1 VGTISSSGLY
11 TAPSAA
17 GTDTV
22 TAISNANNAM
32 SASSTVTITPGA
44 SPNAVSLLHF
54 GNAGFGG
61 NDTNVFLTALTS
73 TASNGQMLEIPAGN
87 YNLTPLE
94 FPSNSNVFVDS
105 GVTVSAIAGYATNAV
120 MLNIDTGPVTITGA
134 GSSVSVFQ
142 MPLALAASESDGSQ
156 FRHCLEIGQGGAA
169 SNVTISG
176 IACNQSGGDGIYI
189 RNATNVLVENCLF
202 NGNYRNGGSIT
213 GEVNGITFIGN
224 HFTNNNGT
232 LPKSGIDIE
241 PNSPSDFLLNISLQN
256 NYTDTNAGDG
266 LEFSLEE
273 LTSASQP
280 VSITVTGH
288 HSDGNGRYGYVGLN
302 NYPTNPTGTIL
313 VQNSSSTNDGDFCA
327 IGRFWQAGGTLLSFE
342 NLTCTNPHVN
352 GPDPSYGS
360 SAAVG
365 ALRGG
370 GATIPMGNIS
380 YTGTNINAANGQTTY
395 YFDFEDYSGIGITNE
410 VFDSLGT
417 MTGATKAPPDGLV
430 QGVATNVID

>member
-1 VGTISSSGLY
+1 
-11 TAPSAA
+11 
-17 GTDTV
+17 
-22 TAISNANNAM
+22 
-32 SASSTVTITPGA
+32 
-44 SPNAVSLLHF
+44 
-54 GNAGFGG
+54 
-61 NDTNVFLTALTS
+61 
-73 TASNGQMLEIPAGN
+73 
-87 YNLTPLE
+87 
-94 FPSNSNVFVDS
+94 
-105 GVTVSAIAGYATNAV
+105 V

-202 NGNYRNGGSIT
+202 NGNYRDGGSIT

-256 NYTDTNAGDG
+256 NYTDTNVGDG

-302 NYPTNPTGTIL
+302 NYPTNPGGTI
-313 VQNSSSTNDGDFCA
+313 VVENSFSNGDGAFCA
-327 IGRFWQAGGTLLSFE
+327 IGRFWQAGGTLLSFA

-352 GPDPSYGS
+352 GPDTYGS

-365 ALRGG
+365 AMRGG

-380 YTGTNINAANGQTTY
+380 FTGTNISATNGMTTY
-395 YFDFEDYSGIGITNE
+395 YFEFEDYSNVGITDE

-417 MTGATKAPPDGLV
+417 MSGATKAPPTGLV
-430 QGVATNVID
+430 QGQAYNSIN

>member
-32 SASSTVTITPGA
+32 SSSSTVTITPGA
-44 SPNAVSLLHF
+44 PPNAVSLLHF

-61 NDTNVFLTALTS
+61 NDTNVFLTALNS
-73 TASNGQMLEIPAGN
+73 TASNGQTLEIPAGN
-87 YNLTPLE
+87 YNISPLT
-94 FPSNSNVFVDS
+94 FPRNSNVFVDS
-105 GVTVSAIAGYATNAV
+105 GVTVSAIAGYGTNAV

-134 GSSVSVFQ
+134 GPLVSVFQ
-142 MPLALAASESDGSQ
+142 MPSALAASESDSSQ

-189 RNATNVLVENCLF
+189 RNATNVLVENSAF
-202 NGNYRNGGSIT
+202 NGNYRNGASIT
-213 GEVNGITFIGN
+213 GAVNGVTLIGDTF
-224 HFTNNNGT
+224 NNNCGT
-232 LPKSGIDIE
+232 LPKSGIDFE
-241 PNSPSDFLLNISLQN
+241 PNLVTDFLENISLQN
-256 NYTDTNAGDG
+256 NTMSGNCGDG
-266 LEFSLEE
+266 LEFSLQN

-280 VSITVTGH
+280 VSITVTGNAT
-288 HSDGNGRYGYVGLN
+288 SGNTRYGYVGLN
-302 NYPTNPTGTIL
+302 TYPTNPTGTIL

-327 IGRFWQAGGTLLSFE
+327 IGRFWQAGGELLSFQ

-352 GPDPSYGS
+352 GPDPSNGS
-360 SAAVG
+360 SGAVG
-365 ALRGG
+365 AIRGG

-380 YTGTNINAANGQTTY
+380 YTGTDISAANGQTTY
-395 YFDFEDYSGIGITNE
+395 YFDFEDYSGIGITNV

-417 MTGATKAPPDGLV
+417 MTGATKAPNGLV
-430 QGVATNVID
+430 QGVGTNAID

>member
-1 VGTISSSGLY
+1 MAIGGSSLP
-11 TAPSAA
+11 ALPAQPA
-17 GTDTV
+17 V
-22 TAISNANNAM
+22 TYN
-32 SASSTVTITPGA
+32 
-44 SPNAVSLLHF
+44 LLHF

-61 NDTNVFLTALTS
+61 DDTNVFQTALTY
-73 TASNGQMLEIPAGN
+73 TAGNAAALEIPAGS
-87 YNLTPLE
+87 YNISPVT
-94 FPSNSNVFVDS
+94 FPANSYLIVDAN
-105 GVTVSAIAGYATNAV
+105 VTVSATPGYGSNAE
-120 MLNIDTGPVTITGA
+120 MLNINAGPVTIIGA
-134 GSSVSVFQ
+134 GSSTSVFQ
-142 MPLALAASESDGSQ
+142 MPLAQAASIADGSQ
-156 FRHCLEIGQGGAA
+156 FRHCLEIGSGGAA

-176 IACNQSGGDGIYI
+176 IACNESGGDGVYI
-189 RNATNVLVENCLF
+189 RNATKVTVENCLF

-302 NYPTNPTGTIL
+302 NYPTNPGGTIL
-313 VQNSSSTNDGDFCA
+313 VENSFSNGDGAFCA
-327 IGRFWQAGGTLLSFE
+327 IGRFWQAGGTLLSFA

-352 GPDPSYGS
+352 GPDTYGS

-365 ALRGG
+365 AMRGG

-380 YTGTNINAANGQTTY
+380 FTGTNISATNGMTTY
-395 YFDFEDYSGIGITNE
+395 YFEFEDYSNVGITDE

-417 MTGATKAPPDGLV
+417 MSGATKAPPTGLV
-430 QGVATNVID
+430 QGQAYNSIN